1 MKVLHIISSLETG
14 GAQKLLSELLP
25 ELKILDVDVELVVF
39 RKTGSRFEKQIE
51 NAGIPLHS
59 LGIESNYSPAI
70 LTRLRPYMKSADIVH
85 VHLFPV
91 LYETVLANIGIGKP
105 IIYTEHST
113 SNNRRTKPYFRPIEK
128 WMYGRLA
135 KVIAISRQTKDA
147 LDHWLDYC
155 DGDSEKVVVV
165 NNGISLV
172 PVEAPSRALPEKTVL
187 MVSRFTEA
195 KDHATVLH
203 AMKHIA
209 TPGVTLA
216 FAGTGATMDSCR
228 RLALELGIQNQ
239 VLFLGDRDDAQA
251 LMAQASIGVQ
261 SSHWEGF
268 GLTAVEFMAAGTP
281 VVASDVE
288 GLRQVVEGAGIVFP
302 QGDYV
307 ALARTIDLLFTDS
320 ELYSSCVYGG
330 KSRAGEYSIKNTA
343 RTYSELYER
352 ILK

>member
-1 MKVLHIISSLETG
+1 
-14 GAQKLLSELLP
+14 
-25 ELKILDVDVELVVF
+25 
-39 RKTGSRFEKQIE
+39 
-51 NAGIPLHS
+51 
-59 LGIESNYSPAI
+59 
-70 LTRLRPYMKSADIVH
+70 
-85 VHLFPV
+85 
-91 LYETVLANIGIGKP
+91 
-105 IIYTEHST
+105 
-113 SNNRRTKPYFRPIEK
+113 
-128 WMYGRLA
+128 
-135 KVIAISRQTKDA
+135 
-147 LDHWLDYC
+147 
-155 DGDSEKVVVV
+155 
-165 NNGISLV
+165 
-172 PVEAPSRALPEKTVL
+172 

-195 KDHATVLH
+195 KDHATVLR

-343 RTYSELYER
+343 HAEQTGSHASPKDVFESYVVHYVRLFFPVQPAEETQSPDFLRGVHAGGVYGQVDEYFRTATTSTYSSGKKWCQR
-352 ILK
+352 SRWNSPKAPA